1 MGGIKMKKSL
11 NTFVLA
17 ILAGFCIGLGGNVF
31 LALMGTNKL
40 LGAVLFTVGLF
51 TICTNGFNLFTGKA
65 CYIFDNPPS
74 YLITLII
81 IWLGNL
87 VGTGAMALIVR
98 GTRLSD
104 TYIEAAKSLVATKN
118 ADSLFSLF
126 LLAIVC
132 NTLIYIAVDGYK
144 NNPHEVG
151 KYLALVF
158 GVVVFILA
166 GTEHSIA
173 DMYYY
178 AVAGDLLNTATLGN
192 ALLRILI
199 ISLGNI
205 VGGLILPLG
214 KKLSAKLQA

>member
-1 MGGIKMKKSL
+1 MKKSL

-31 LALMGTNKL
+31 LALMSTNKL

-87 VGTGAMALIVR
+87 VGTGAMALIIR

-192 ALLRILI
+192 ALLRILV

-214 KKLSAKLQA
+214 KKLSVKLQA

>member
-1 MGGIKMKKSL
+1 MKKSL

-31 LALMGTNKL
+31 LALMSTNKL

-104 TYIEAAKSLVATKN
+104 TYIEAAKNLVATKN

-192 ALLRILI
+192 ALLRILV

-214 KKLSAKLQA
+214 KKLSVKLQA

>member
-1 MGGIKMKKSL
+1 MKKSL

>member
-1 MGGIKMKKSL
+1 MKKSL

-31 LALMGTNKL
+31 LALMSTNKL

-98 GTRLSD
+98 GTRLSG

-118 ADSLFSLF
+118 TDSLFSLF

-144 NNPHEVG
+144 NNPHEIG

-192 ALLRILI
+192 ALLRILV

-214 KKLSAKLQA
+214 KKLSVKLQA

>member
-1 MGGIKMKKSL
+1 MKKSL

-31 LALMGTNKL
+31 LALMSTNKL

-192 ALLRILI
+192 ALLRILV

-214 KKLSAKLQA
+214 KKLSVKLQA

>member
-1 MGGIKMKKSL
+1 MKKNL

-31 LALMGTNKL
+31 LALMSTNKL

-98 GTRLSD
+98 GTRLSG

-118 ADSLFSLF
+118 TDSLFSLF

-144 NNPHEVG
+144 NNPHEIG

-192 ALLRILI
+192 ALLRILV

-214 KKLSAKLQA
+214 KKLSVKLQA

>member
-1 MGGIKMKKSL
+1 MKKSL

-132 NTLIYIAVDGYK
+132 NTLICIAVDGYK

>member
-1 MGGIKMKKSL
+1 MKKSL
-11 NTFVLA
+11 STFVLA

-31 LALMGTNKL
+31 LALMGTNKA

-65 CYIFDNPPS
+65 CYIFDNPPT
-74 YLITLII
+74 YLLTLLV

-98 GTRLSD
+98 GTRLSA
-104 TYIEAAKSLVATKN
+104 TYVEAAKNLVAAKN
-118 ADSLFSLF
+118 SDSLISLF

-151 KYLALVF
+151 KYLSLVF

-178 AVAGDLLNTATLGN
+178 AVAGEFFSISTIGN
-192 ALLRILI
+192 ALLRILV

-205 VGGLILPLG
+205 VGGLILPAG
-214 KKLSAKLQA
+214 KKISAKLQA